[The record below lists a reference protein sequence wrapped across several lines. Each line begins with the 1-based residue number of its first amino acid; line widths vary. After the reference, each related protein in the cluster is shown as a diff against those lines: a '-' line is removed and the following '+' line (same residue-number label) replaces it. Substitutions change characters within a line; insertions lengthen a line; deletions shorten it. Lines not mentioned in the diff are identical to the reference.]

1 MWTKYLIIK
10 LLCYFCVK
18 VNWKETSSQTSACA
32 AGERPRAYNLSH
44 VPQLIHPAVFRHQ
57 TSLEVSGSAE
67 TVSCTSS
74 ATRFCTKHNSTHT
87 KEKKKKNQAPGIL
100 RNIQI
105 FTTVFSL
112 ITKSVT
118 KAYSTLCTNS
128 RQKQGGAIPWHSDT
142 ASMVSSL
149 RSPPAPQLS
158 RAVPPINRL
167 WAGFQQD
174 GASSSCA
181 GTSFCYLQEA
191 HRQSPAD
198 IGSQS
203 KATANGLT
211 CNCCGVTPTQHQ
223 RGGLRT
229 SDCSHTFLFHSSTVP
244 QWKRKR

>member
-1 MWTKYLIIK
+1 MRTTSPTYPSSFTPQCSGIK
-10 LLCYFCVK
+10 HPLKSVVLPRQSAAHHQLLVFAPSI
-18 VNWKETSSQTSACA
+18 T
-32 AGERPRAYNLSH
+32 
-44 VPQLIHPAVFRHQ
+44 QLI
-57 TSLEVSGSAE
+57 L
-67 TVSCTSS
+67 
-74 ATRFCTKHNSTHT
+74 K
-87 KEKKKKNQAPGIL
+87 KKKKKNQAPGIL

-181 GTSFCYLQEA
+181 GTSFCY
-191 HRQSPAD
+191 RGPA
-198 IGSQS
+198 G
-203 KATANGLT
+203 T
-211 CNCCGVTPTQHQ
+211 C
-223 RGGLRT
+223 
-229 SDCSHTFLFHSSTVP
+229 
-244 QWKRKR
+244 